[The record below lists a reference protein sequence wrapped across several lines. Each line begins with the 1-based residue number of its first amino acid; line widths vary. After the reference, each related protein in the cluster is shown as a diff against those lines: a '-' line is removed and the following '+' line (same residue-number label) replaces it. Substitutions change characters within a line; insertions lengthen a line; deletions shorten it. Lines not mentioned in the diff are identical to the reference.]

1 MEPNTSPIQIQK
13 LEDYNLLPF
22 DLLLLADPSETLVK
36 QYLKDAEVFVYLLD
50 QKIAGVVVL
59 YPLDKNNIEIK
70 NIAVRP
76 NLHGKGLGT
85 QLLKFAKEFAK
96 ENEYDNIFIGTA
108 NSSFAQLYLYQKLGF
123 EIQEIKHNFF
133 LDNYPEA
140 MEENGIPVKHM
151 IMLKQCLK

>member
-59 YPLDKNNIEIK
+59 YPLDTNNIEIK

-76 NLHGKGLGT
+76 NLQGKGLGT

-108 NSSFAQLYLYQKLGF
+108 NSSLAQLYLYQKLGF
-123 EIQEIKHNFF
+123 ELHEIKHNFF
-133 LDNYPEA
+133 LDNYPEI
-140 MEENGIPVKHM
+140 MVENGIQIKHM
-151 IMLKQCLK
+151 IMLKQSLK

>member
-59 YPLDKNNIEIK
+59 YPLDTYNIEIK

-76 NLHGKGLGT
+76 NLQGKGLGT
-85 QLLKFAKEFAK
+85 QLLKFAQEFAK

-108 NSSFAQLYLYQKLGF
+108 NSSLSQLYLYQKLGF

-133 LDNYPEA
+133 LDNYPEP